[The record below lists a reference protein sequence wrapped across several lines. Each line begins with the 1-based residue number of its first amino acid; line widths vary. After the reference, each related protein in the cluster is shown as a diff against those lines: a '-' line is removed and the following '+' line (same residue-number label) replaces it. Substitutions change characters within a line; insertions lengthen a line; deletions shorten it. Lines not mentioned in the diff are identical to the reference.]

1 MENEIVE
8 VKGHIIDSLTLPK
21 ILDEV
26 MNLGGGF
33 EILEMKVGQRRQDP
47 SHARVKVCAPSR
59 PELEVILARIK
70 QQGALP
76 IQEKEAILAMADQD
90 GVFPEGFY
98 CTTHLQTFIYYQ
110 GQWLEVQNPE
120 MDCGI
125 VIDCEARRAFTV
137 PMHHVKR
144 GQFVLIGHQGV
155 RVVPQ
160 ERSPERNVFEF
171 MASSVSSE
179 KPKGVLIREIANQI
193 VQAKR
198 HGGKV
203 LWVAGPALV
212 HTGAGEHLVR
222 MIREGF
228 VDVLFAGNALATHD
242 IEQALFGTSLGVS
255 LEKGMPTVEGHEH
268 HVRAVNL
275 IRRMGGVRQAVRQ
288 GVLKSGMMYHCIQH
302 GVDFVLAGSIR
313 DDGPLPEVITDV
325 LQAQDEMRKRI
336 PGVEVCVMIAT
347 ALHSIAVGNLLPAR
361 VKTICIDINPAV
373 VTKLVDRG
381 SFQAIGLVTDVE
393 PFLRALW
400 GFLKQSAD
408 LTDAAVS

>member
-1 MENEIVE
+1 MQSEMVE
-8 VKGHIIDSLTLPK
+8 LKGHIIDSLTLPK

-47 SHARVKVCAPSR
+47 SHARIKISAPSR

-76 IQEKEAILAMADQD
+76 VVEKEAVLTMADRD
-90 GVFPEGFY
+90 GAFPEGFY
-98 CTTHLQTFIYYQ
+98 CTTHLQTFIHYQ
-110 GQWLEVQNPE
+110 GQWIEVENPE
-120 MDCGI
+120 MDCGV
-125 VIDCEARRAFTV
+125 VIDSETRKASTL
-137 PMHHVKR
+137 PMHRVKK
-144 GQFVLIGHQGV
+144 GQFIVMGYQGV
-155 RVVPQ
+155 RVIPQ
-160 ERSPERNVFEF
+160 ERSPDRNVFEF

-193 VQAKR
+193 REAKR
-198 HGGKV
+198 RGGKV

-222 MIREGF
+222 MIQAGF
-228 VDVLFAGNALATHD
+228 VDVLFAGNALAAHD

-255 LEKGMPTVEGHEH
+255 LEMGMPAVEGHEH
-268 HVRAVNL
+268 HVRAINL
-275 IRRMGGVRQAVRQ
+275 IRRMGGIRKAVQQGILNSGIMYQCVR
-288 GVLKSGMMYHCIQH
+288 HH
-302 GVDFVLAGSIR
+302 VDFVLAGSVR
-313 DDGPLPEVITDV
+313 DDGPLPDVITDMV
-325 LQAQDEMRKRI
+325 MAQDEMRKRI
-336 PGVEVCVMIAT
+336 AGVEVCLMIAT
-347 ALHSIAVGNLLPAR
+347 ALHSIATGNLLPAR

-373 VTKLVDRG
+373 VTKLADRG

-400 GFLKQSAD
+400 NCLKQSDD
-408 LTDAAVS
+408 LTSAA